1 VTTGPAPT
9 TTTST
14 TMGSSMVTVMVGPG
28 GMLVFDPAT
37 VTIKVGDTVRC
48 MWASSF
54 HSVVSG
60 VVVSGANMP
69 DGKFCSPDDMN
80 CGTTVS
86 NMGTVYD
93 HTFTT
98 AGTYPYFCAPHGVI
112 GMTGTVIVQP

>member
-1 VTTGPAPT
+1 
-9 TTTST
+9 
-14 TMGSSMVTVMVGPG
+14 
-28 GMLVFDPAT
+28 
-37 VTIKVGDTVRC
+37 VRWT
-48 MWASSF
+48 WASSC

-60 VVVSGANMP
+60 VVVSGVNMP

-86 NMGTVYD
+86 NVNTVYD

-112 GMTGTVIVQP
+112 GMTGTVIVQPCAVVRNAARAVVTRAASMIDRLRHFRAAWRRRTD